1 MCYNEVLKLFEMFS
15 LFFAAVLIAALHTLA
30 NPSHYLPF
38 VALGKAN
45 AWGAFKS
52 SAAAAFCG
60 LGHIVGFAIFAAAG
74 IALGEGVKS
83 HFGLWEVGESLGK
96 SIFVLL
102 GFAYCAYGLRFA
114 MRVQNAPS
122 APCACGSCGTCSMER
137 AARLAENPARVKSF
151 WVLFLVFCI
160 SPCDAIVPLVFY
172 PAVQENPILGMFV
185 VGGGFYAATILA
197 MFALTF
203 LIYGGVSKFRFK
215 AGFFERWAH
224 FITGLVI
231 ALSGL
236 ALFFA
241 H

>member
-1 MCYNEVLKLFEMFS
+1 MSS
-15 LFFAAVLIAALHTLA
+15 LFLAAILIAALHTLA

-45 AWGAFKS
+45 GWGALKS
-52 SAAAAFCG
+52 ALAAGFCG

-74 IALGEGVKS
+74 VVLAEGLKS
-83 HFGLWEVGESLGK
+83 HFGLWEVGENLGK

-102 GFAYCAYGLRFA
+102 GLVYCAYGLRFA
-114 MRVQNAPS
+114 MRMKEAANAP
-122 APCACGSCGTCSMER
+122 CDCGSCGVCSMEK
-137 AARLAENPARVKSF
+137 AARMAENPARVKSF

-172 PAVQENPILGMFV
+172 PAVQENPILGMCI

-203 LIYGGVSKFRFK
+203 LVYSGVSRLRFK
-215 AGFFERWAH
+215 TGFFERWAH

-236 ALFFA
+236 ALFVA